1 MTDEEL
7 LAELERKFQAAKDD
21 LRQRLIAQ
29 WDELMMGELGTTEP
43 TGLRGLLD
51 DIRAGNPLH
60 YGGLRR
66 PTADPTADTPTP
78 PRTAPDASS

>member
-7 LAELERKFQAAKDD
+7 LAELERKFQAAQNDLLRAFEAEWEQVWGIPSDD
-21 LRQRLIAQ
+21 P
-29 WDELMMGELGTTEP
+29 P
-43 TGLRGLLD
+43 TGLQGLLD
-51 DIRAGNPLH
+51 DIRARNPLH
-60 YGGLRR
+60 YGNLRR